1 MNGRFNGTALEWLG
15 GNTVQNPTDTYCL
28 AQYCMSPELGVNIQL
43 FIKLLAALF
52 LGVVAGY
59 ERFFH
64 GHAAGM
70 RTYGLVCMASAGL
83 VAISG
88 YPESW
93 FGGDLAKTIP
103 PDPSRIIQG
112 IVTGIGFLGAG
123 VIVHD
128 QFSTHGLT
136 SAASIWASSAIGIL
150 VGIGFY
156 PAAIFLTALLATGM
170 VWVKKIENSL
180 PSNDEIA
187 VTLQFNQ
194 DFTPN
199 LDNVRQYLL
208 EKNYGIAKRSLI
220 IIRHSA
226 STEWRFTVVSN
237 NRKVKAPIT
246 SLAEHLSRIEGITGF
261 QLAHARN

>member
-1 MNGRFNGTALEWLG
+1 MS
-15 GNTVQNPTDTYCL
+15 NPVESYCL
-28 AQYCMSPELGVNIQL
+28 AGYCMSPESGVNIQL
-43 FIKLLAALF
+43 LVKLLAALF

-59 ERFFH
+59 ERFYH

-93 FGGDLAKTIP
+93 FGGDLAKTVP

-180 PSNDEIA
+180 PSNEEIA
-187 VTLQFNQ
+187 VTLQFNK
-194 DFTPN
+194 DFSPH
-199 LDNVRQYLL
+199 LENVRQCLI
-208 EKNYGIAKRSLI
+208 EKDYTIAKRSLVV
-220 IIRHSA
+220 IRHNA
-226 STEWRFTVVSN
+226 STEWRFTVVSD
-237 NRKVKAPIT
+237 NRKVKEPIAP
-246 SLAEHLSRIEGITGF
+246 LAEHLSGIEGIIGF